1 MTQDNAPARHN
12 VSLTIEAIKG
22 TSQNNDGSTQYQV
35 SAIAPS
41 ISQYPMPLFIKTES
55 APVLGK
61 DYYAVLTPGKLK
73 RGKDGSS
80 AHDYYYDVVEWDVPQ
95 SPQRTESS
103 PPKVSGTMP
112 QGTGWA
118 VAPSTPNPQPRT
130 LPTESDAD
138 RRERTTRDSIH
149 RQVAL
154 KAAVDFTIAYSEIAL
169 PDPVSFLLGLHETL
183 YARLNAE
190 APLVGVKAIAPGNV
204 ARKTEP
210 LPQEQAAHLDAI
222 AQEEPTPLFA
232 EGPDAL
238 KDVGDLLTMAYRTW
252 GKSTAEI
259 MEALGVTKAG
269 DIQPPFKARYDE
281 LGAKF
286 SEETA

>member
-1 MTQDNAPARHN
+1 MTLDTAPVRRN
-12 VSLTIEAIKG
+12 VCLTIEAIKG

-73 RGKDGSS
+73 KGKDGSS

-154 KAAVDFTIAYSEIAL
+154 KAAVDFTIAYSPEASGC
-169 PDPVSFLLGLHETL
+169 PDVTPDELLQSRHELL
-183 YARLNAE
+183 YRRLSAA
-190 APLVGVKAIAPGNV
+190 APKV
-204 ARKTEP
+204 
-210 LPQEQAAHLDAI
+210 
-222 AQEEPTPLFA
+222 AQEPPEARAPRAHSDLDTIDLDHDL
-232 EGPDAL
+232 GI
-238 KDVGDLLTMAYRTW
+238 KDLT
-252 GKSTAEI
+252 S
-259 MEALGVTKAG
+259 
-269 DIQPPFKARYDE
+269 PF
-281 LGAKF
+281 
-286 SEETA
+286 